1 MTVSASPSRTVS
13 DDPPEAMPQTLPW
26 GADMWLLRYRRHP
39 IFSWPW
45 LWRRTLLWGAGL
57 LAWSSFGFM
66 GFLILSKDLGL
77 SLRASL
83 MSYSTLMLAH
93 SIAPILAAL
102 AYRRWRDTPRAN
114 AAVVIAVLLGF
125 VIAMTVHG
133 IAYGYKAEYLKS
145 TSLAT
150 VVRMN
155 ESFTGGLKLLYEGLI
170 YAMNVAIFYVLG
182 GGHALWAYFRQQRR
196 LKDVLAARKVAA
208 LQAQKQDTEL
218 RMSVLQAQVEP
229 HFLFNTLASV
239 RALVRT
245 DPAQAE
251 AALDALV
258 TYLRASIPRL
268 RGDAAAIAATLGQ
281 QLDLCASYLEV
292 MRIRTAGRLQHAV
305 EVDASL
311 RDVAFPPMLLITL
324 VENAIK
330 HGIEPKPGPG
340 RVTISAMRDGDA
352 LHVVVDDDGVG
363 LQPGV
368 GGGLGLAN
376 VRAQLDALYGKRA
389 SFDLRSRGAGGVR
402 AELRL
407 PMAPP
412 A

>member
-1 MTVSASPSRTVS
+1 MTVSRSPDGTAS
-13 DDPPEAMPQTLPW
+13 DDPSQATLQALPW
-26 GADMWLLRYRRHP
+26 GADMWLLRYRRYP

-57 LAWSSFGFM
+57 LFWSSFGFF
-66 GFLILSKDLGL
+66 GFLVLSKDFAL
-77 SLRASL
+77 SLNASL
-83 MSYSTLMLAH
+83 MSYATLMLAH
-93 SIAPILAAL
+93 SIAPMLAAL
-102 AYRRWRDTPRAN
+102 AYLRWRGTPRVN
-114 AAVVIAVLLGF
+114 AAVVVAVLLGF

-145 TSLAT
+145 TSVAAI
-150 VVRMN
+150 VRTN
-155 ESFTGGLKLLYEGLI
+155 ESFTGGLKLLYEGLV
-170 YAMNVAIFYVLG
+170 YAMNLAIFYVFG

-196 LKDVLAARKVAA
+196 LKDVLEARKVAA

-268 RGDAAAIAATLGQ
+268 RGDAAATVSTLGQ

-311 RDVAFPPMLLITL
+311 RDAAFPPMLLITL

-340 RVTISAMRDGDA
+340 RVTVSATRDGDA
-352 LHVVVDDDGVG
+352 LHVLVDDDGIG
-363 LQPGV
+363 LQPGI

-389 SFDLRSRGAGGVR
+389 TFELRSRPEGGVR

-407 PMAPP
+407 PTAH
-412 A
+412 AA

>member
-1 MTVSASPSRTVS
+1 MTVSRSPCGTASGDPSETTQ
-13 DDPPEAMPQTLPW
+13 QTLPW

-45 LWRRTLLWGAGL
+45 LWRRTLLWGAGVMI
-57 LAWSSFGFM
+57 WSGFGFF
-66 GFLILSKDLGL
+66 GFFVLSKDLGL
-77 SLRASL
+77 SLHASL
-83 MSYSTLMLAH
+83 MSYATLMLAH
-93 SIAPILAAL
+93 SVAPMLAAL
-102 AYRRWRDTPRAN
+102 AYLRWRGTPRVN
-114 AAVVIAVLLGF
+114 AAVVVAVLLGF

-150 VVRMN
+150 IVSMN
-155 ESFTGGLKLLYEGLI
+155 ESFTGGLRLVYQGLV
-170 YAMNVAIFYVLG
+170 YAMNLAVFYVFG

-196 LKDVLAARKVAA
+196 LKDGIEARKVAA

-251 AALDALV
+251 AALDAFV
-258 TYLRASIPRL
+258 AYLRASIPRL
-268 RGDAAAIAATLGQ
+268 RSDAAATVSTLGQ
-281 QLDLCASYLEV
+281 QLDLCGSYLEV

-305 EVDASL
+305 QVDASL
-311 RDVAFPPMLLITL
+311 RDAAFPPMLLITL

-340 RVTISAMRDGDA
+340 RVTISATRDGDV

-389 SFDLRSRGAGGVR
+389 DVDLRSRGTGGVR

-407 PMAPP
+407 PMAH
-412 A
+412 AA